1 MLFHAVTCHLSV
13 ETLLIAS
20 DKCPDLY
27 WKTGAHKLYICSKPV
42 ALPDLYFYCSQRRFI
57 VSILLPIVSFSNHRP
72 RLERYGL
79 ALYLEE
85 KGFFFSDNREKHRS
99 GLVTKETWLC
109 MRMYT

>member
-13 ETLLIAS
+13 ETLLSAS

-27 WKTGAHKLYICSKPV
+27 LSIGRQEPINYGAPEEDQYICSKPV

-85 KGFFFSDNREKHRS
+85 KGF
-99 GLVTKETWLC
+99 
-109 MRMYT
+109 